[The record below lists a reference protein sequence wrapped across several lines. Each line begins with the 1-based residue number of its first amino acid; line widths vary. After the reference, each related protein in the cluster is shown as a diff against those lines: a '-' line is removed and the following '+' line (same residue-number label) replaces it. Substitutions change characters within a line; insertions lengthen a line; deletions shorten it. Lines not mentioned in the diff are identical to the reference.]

1 MIILKNEENAIV
13 NLFDTAAEFK
23 AYIEQTLNEMEEGM
37 LADGLGQIFNTDIEE
52 QSFYSQLAM
61 YLEMT
66 CETVEI
72 K

>member
-1 MIILKNEENAIV
+1 MIILKDDENAIV
-13 NLFDTAAEFK
+13 NLFDTATEFK
-23 AYIEQTLNEMEEGM
+23 AYIEQSLNEMEEGM
-37 LADGLGQIFNTDIEE
+37 LADGEGTIFNTDIEE
-52 QSFYSQLAM
+52 QSFYRQLAM

>member
-1 MIILKNEENAIV
+1 MIILKDEENAIV

-23 AYIEQTLNEMEEGM
+23 AYIFEALKTMEKGM
-37 LADGLGQIFNTDIEE
+37 IADGEGTIFNTDIET
-52 QSFYSQLAM
+52 QSFYSQLNM
-61 YLEMT
+61 YCEMT

>member
-1 MIILKNEENAIV
+1 MIILKDEDNEIV

-37 LADGLGQIFNTDIEE
+37 LADGEGKIFNTDIEE
-52 QSFYSQLAM
+52 QSFYSQLKM
-61 YLEMT
+61 YCDMT